1 MGERPEDLLREQAKE
16 IAQKMVEGGAEDK
29 VLSQVISPAFIER
42 VGKAT
47 NKVIAEADSFG
58 NREWDRKYAHRD
70 GVIKAV
76 FGPDIL
82 EGFDTATP
90 RGKNDRKRRRVI
102 LTAAIDAAQKGD
114 PQVFANRLQDNI
126 AKGKN
131 RGSYDYQ
138 TMAIRE
144 RHLTKA
150 ITIVLSHA

>member
-29 VLSQVISPAFIER
+29 VLSKVISPAFIER

-90 RGKNDRKRRRVI
+90 RGKNDRKRRRVC
-102 LTAAIDAAQKGD
+102 
-114 PQVFANRLQDNI
+114 
-126 AKGKN
+126 KN
-131 RGSYDYQ
+131 LGSPYQ
-138 TMAIRE
+138 GVEKVCCLRRTNTNAGCF
-144 RHLTKA
+144 T
-150 ITIVLSHA
+150 